1 MTQRFQQISIF
12 EEEPYSKILCFP
24 KVKESEVKKRLNELK
39 KIGVTHVSFT
49 GPLQIEKCHILG
61 KGYVGMVVLAKKN
74 NEIVAL
80 KIRRID
86 SPRKNMSNEAKLLQI
101 VNKLDIGPKFIKNS
115 KNFLVMEYIDGEKII
130 DWAKKTET
138 KSQEVRSVL
147 NNVLRECYLLDDAGL
162 DHGELSTIDKHVIV
176 GKNKNTIIDFES
188 SSTNRKPSNVTG
200 ATQGILIGTGLAK
213 IIQKKIKLPPKETII
228 NLIRQYKKNPN
239 LENFE
244 KITIGLKLQTPGR
257 FEKEVSSLR
266 SDKKLGPLIRRIG
279 PCSMRITKNPF
290 QTLVEAIIYQ
300 QLSEASAT
308 AITKRFLKLYKKFP
322 TPRQVN
328 NTTDKKL
335 KDIGLSGTKIN
346 YIKGLSKLII
356 QKKID
361 FKKIAKLND
370 QQVIEELTK
379 IKGIG
384 NWTTQIYLMFCLQ
397 RKDVFPVG
405 DLGIQKGIRDLFS
418 LKELPDPK
426 TMEKFSAR
434 WKPNRSIACWYIWKS
449 QRINSIG

>member
-147 NNVLRECYLLDDAGL
+147 NNVLRECYLLDDIGL

-257 FEKEVSSLR
+257 FEEEVSLLR

>member
-39 KIGVTHVSFT
+39 KLGVTHVSFT

-147 NNVLRECYLLDDAGL
+147 NNVLRECYLLDDTGL

-257 FEKEVSSLR
+257 FEEEVSLLR

>member
-138 KSQEVRSVL
+138 KSQEICSVL
-147 NNVLRECYLLDDAGL
+147 NNVLRECYLLDDTGL

-257 FEKEVSSLR
+257 FEEEVSLLR

>member
-1 MTQRFQQISIF
+1 MTQRFQQISTF
-12 EEEPYSKILCFP
+12 EEKPYSKILCFP
-24 KVKESEVKKRLNELK
+24 KVKESEVKKRLKELK
-39 KIGVTHVSFT
+39 KLGVTHVSFT

-101 VNKLDIGPKFIKNS
+101 VNKLGIGPKFIKNS
-115 KNFLVMEYIDGEKII
+115 KNFLVMEYIEGEKII

-213 IIQKKIKLPPKETII
+213 IIQKRVRLPPKETII

-244 KITIGLKLQTPGR
+244 KITIGLKLQAPGR
-257 FEKEVSSLR
+257 FEKEVSLLR

-346 YIKGLSKLII
+346 YMKGLAKLVVKKEIDFRKISKLS
-356 QKKID
+356 D
-361 FKKIAKLND
+361 E
-370 QQVIEELTK
+370 QVIEELTK

-384 NWTTQIYLMFCLQ
+384 NWTAQIYLMFCLQ

>member
-147 NNVLRECYLLDDAGL
+147 NNVLRECYLLDDTGL

-257 FEKEVSSLR
+257 FEEEVSLLR

-346 YIKGLSKLII
+346 YMKGLAKLVVKKEIDFRKISKLS
-356 QKKID
+356 D
-361 FKKIAKLND
+361 E
-370 QQVIEELTK
+370 QVIEELTK

-384 NWTTQIYLMFCLQ
+384 NWTAQIYLMFCLQ
-397 RKDVFPVG
+397 RTDVFPVG

-418 LKELPDPK
+418 LKELPEPK

>member
-147 NNVLRECYLLDDAGL
+147 NNVLRECYLLDDTGL

-257 FEKEVSSLR
+257 FEEEVSLLR

-418 LKELPDPK
+418 LKELPNPK
-426 TMEKFSAR
+426 TMEKYSAR

>member
-101 VNKLDIGPKFIKNS
+101 VNKLNIGPKFIKNS

-147 NNVLRECYLLDDAGL
+147 NNVLRECYLLDDTGL

-257 FEKEVSSLR
+257 FEEEVSLLR

-346 YIKGLSKLII
+346 YMKGLAKLVVKKEIDFRKISKLS
-356 QKKID
+356 D
-361 FKKIAKLND
+361 E
-370 QQVIEELTK
+370 QVIEELTK

-384 NWTTQIYLMFCLQ
+384 NWTAQIYLMFCLQ
-397 RKDVFPVG
+397 RTDVFPVG

>member
-147 NNVLRECYLLDDAGL
+147 NNVLRECYLLDDTGL

-257 FEKEVSSLR
+257 FEKEVSLLR

-346 YIKGLSKLII
+346 YMKGLAKLVVKKEIDFRKISKLS
-356 QKKID
+356 D
-361 FKKIAKLND
+361 E
-370 QQVIEELTK
+370 QVIEELTK

-384 NWTTQIYLMFCLQ
+384 NWTAQIYLMFCLQ
-397 RKDVFPVG
+397 RTDVFPVG

-418 LKELPDPK
+418 LKELPEPK

>member
-12 EEEPYSKILCFP
+12 VEESYSKILCFP

-257 FEKEVSSLR
+257 FEKEVSLLR
-266 SDKKLGPLIRRIG
+266 SDKELGPLIRRIG